1 MEKYDPK
8 KIEKK
13 WQDRWEESKLF
24 YADDKSEKPKKY
36 ILDMFPYPSGSGL
49 HVGHIE
55 GYTATDIFAKFK
67 KMQGYEVM
75 HPMGWDAFGLPAE
88 NYAIKTGI
96 HPSETTKQAIE
107 TFKRQMK
114 EMGLSYDWSREVNSS
129 DKNYYRW
136 TQWLFLLFYKNGL
149 AYKKMA
155 KVNWCPSC
163 ETVLANEQAAGGV
176 CDRCGTEVIQKDLE
190 QWFFRITD
198 FLEDRTVDGYIIKGL
213 ISGLEDIDWPASTKL
228 AQKNWIGRSE
238 GASVRFS
245 IALRISADSR
255 LLADADARRK
265 DQRESALN
273 QRESAF
279 LEVFTTR
286 PDTLFGCTYMV
297 VCPEHE
303 LIKKYEGRIT
313 NYEEVKKY
321 IEAADKKT
329 ELERVEQAKEKTGVK
344 LEGITAINPV
354 NSLEI
359 PIFVADYVLSGYG
372 TGAIMAVP
380 AHDSRDHQFA
390 TKFNLPIIEVV
401 QPVGHKNQNVLISA
415 NGRSASGG
423 KNQNDPPGTL
433 RVAMR
438 AGNAKITNE
447 DKSNFNVD
455 AFEGDGININSE
467 FLDDLP
473 TTEAKEK
480 MIGWLEVNGSGKRA
494 VNYKIRDWLISRQRY
509 WGPPIPIIYC
519 TKCGEVPVPE
529 SDLPVTLPTDVDFK
543 PTGESPLVYSQKFQD
558 VSCPKCNE
566 PAKRESDTMDTFV
579 CSSWYYF
586 RYADAN
592 NTEEFGGRELLKH
605 WLPVDT
611 YVGGAEHTVLHLLYS
626 RFFTKALQKFGLVD
640 FNEPF
645 KQLRH
650 PGTILAPDSSKMS
663 KSKGNVINPDEVVSE
678 YGADALRLYEMF
690 MGPLEDAKPW
700 NTKGI
705 IGVYRFLEKVNKFIM
720 TPNYGQE
727 KKAAGENDKEAIR
740 VMHKMVKKVGEDIE
754 AMKFNTAISEMM
766 KALNSLSGI
775 VKKVSISVAT
785 EKLFKERFLLMLAPF
800 APHLAEELWAALGH
814 AESIFTWRWPEFDS
828 ELARDEVINLVIQIN
843 GKTRDTVKAMADLS
857 EQEAEKMARASASVK
872 KWLEGKTVSKIIYV
886 PGRLINL
893 VIG

>member
-1 MEKYDPK
+1 MEKYNPK
-8 KIEKK
+8 NIESK
-13 WQDRWEESKLF
+13 WQMRWEESKLF

-55 GYTATDIFAKFK
+55 GYTATDIYAKFR
-67 KMQGYEVM
+67 KMQGFEVM

-96 HPSETTKQAIE
+96 HPSETTKKAME

-114 EMGLSYDWSREVNSS
+114 EMGLAYDWSREVNSS
-129 DKNYYRW
+129 DPNYYKW

-176 CDRCGTEVIQKDLE
+176 CDRCGTEVTQKDLE

-198 FLEDRTVDGYIIKGL
+198 FLEDQTVDGRIIKGL
-213 ISGLEDIDWPASTKL
+213 ISGLGDVDWPASTKL

-245 IALRISADSR
+245 IAPRISADSR

-265 DQRESALN
+265 DQRESVLN

-286 PDTLFGCTYMV
+286 PDTLFGSTYMV

-303 LIKKYEGRIT
+303 LIKKYEGQIT

-321 IEAADKKT
+321 IEAADKKS
-329 ELERVEQAKEKTGVK
+329 ELERVEQAKEKTGVR
-344 LEGITAINPV
+344 LEGVSAVNPV
-354 NSLEI
+354 NGRKI
-359 PIFVADYVLSGYG
+359 PIYVADYVLSGYG

-380 AHDSRDHQFA
+380 AHDERDYEFA
-390 TKFNLPIIEVV
+390 KKFDLPVIEVIK
-401 QPVGHKNQNVLISA
+401 GGNVENKA
-415 NGRSASGG
+415 YTGG
-423 KNQNDPPGTL
+423 G
-433 RVAMR
+433 V
-438 AGNAKITNE
+438 
-447 DKSNFNVD
+447 
-455 AFEGDGININSE
+455 NINSE
-467 FLDDLP
+467 FLDGLP

-480 MIGWLEVNGSGKRA
+480 MIGWLEANGSGKRA

-509 WGPPIPIIYC
+509 WGAPIPIIYC

-586 RYADAN
+586 RYADAKN
-592 NTEEFGGRELLKH
+592 EKEFAGRELLKR

-626 RFFTKALQKFGLVD
+626 RFFTKALQKFGLID

-650 PGTILAPDSSKMS
+650 PGTILATDSSKMS

-705 IGVYRFLEKVNKFIM
+705 IGVYRFLEKVYKFILAA
-720 TPNYGQE
+720 NFGQE
-727 KKAAGENDKEAIR
+727 KKAAGENDKEALR
-740 VMHKMVKKVGEDIE
+740 VMHKMVKNVGEDIE

-800 APHLAEELWAALGH
+800 APHLAEELWAVLGH

-828 ELARDEVINLVIQIN
+828 DLAKDEIINLVIQIN

-857 EQEAEKMARASASVK
+857 ESEAEKMARESASVK
-872 KWLEGKTVSKIIYV
+872 KWLEGKAVSKVIYV

-893 VIG
+893 VTQNT